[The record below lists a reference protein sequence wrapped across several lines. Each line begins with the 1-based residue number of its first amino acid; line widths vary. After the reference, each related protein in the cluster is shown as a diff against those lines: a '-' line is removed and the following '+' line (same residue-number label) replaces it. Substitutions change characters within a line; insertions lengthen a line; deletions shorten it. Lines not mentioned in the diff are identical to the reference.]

1 MEFIPEWAPNLHP
14 MIVHFPIALFMLAIL
29 MDVAG
34 YVLPKDWWD
43 EKKNLILYGLS
54 GIAAVGTYFSGK
66 EAADSVFIEAGTQN
80 LLTAHADW
88 AEYTVWFMGLYAFL
102 RIGVYFWNKS
112 ELKIIRGGL
121 TLLSFVGAF
130 LLFQTG
136 DRGGQM
142 VYQHGVGVQA
152 VNLDNPVQHNHE
164 TDHDESVEDA
174 DVHDE
179 SEEHSH
185 DEGME
190 EHSET
195 SEASHDDSS
204 MGSSTAFKITENG
217 NWEWNIDKNAIS
229 DMKKNFHWLA
239 GNLEEVNAEAVKTTK
254 GSYALIL
261 SGSNLNGF
269 FVGHESYKM
278 VQVDYYIDIS
288 TLNGI
293 VMLTNNVQDELNFDF
308 VSISSNGAVKQGR
321 MLKGKEE
328 IFEEGTTDVS
338 KPMFVRVVGNGTHF
352 RGYVDKKMIVHGH
365 SDAPK
370 AGGVGLKI
378 NGSGTVV
385 LEKMSMTKL

>member
-14 MIVHFPIALFMLAIL
+14 MIVHFPIALFILAIL

-66 EAADSVFIEAGTQN
+66 EAADSVFIEAETQN

-88 AEYTVWFMGLYAFL
+88 GEYTVWFMGLYALL

-112 ELKIIRGGL
+112 ELKIIRVGL

-130 LLFQTG
+130 LLFQTS

-152 VNLDNPVQHNHE
+152 VDLDNPTQHDHE
-164 TDHDESVEDA
+164 KDHNESGE
-174 DVHDE
+174 
-179 SEEHSH
+179 
-185 DEGME
+185 DEGEHAEPE
-190 EHSET
+190 E
-195 SEASHDDSS
+195 SHDDSS
-204 MGSSTAFKITENG
+204 MGSSTAFKTTENG
-217 NWEWNIDKNAIS
+217 NWEWNMDKNALS
-229 DMKKNFHWLA
+229 DLKKNFHWLT

-261 SGSNLNGF
+261 NGSNLNGF
-269 FVGHESYKM
+269 FVGHESYKL

-308 VSISSNGAVKQGR
+308 VSISSDGEVKQGR
-321 MLKGKEE
+321 MLKGKER
-328 IFEEGTTDVS
+328 IFEDGTIDVS

-378 NGSGTVV
+378 KGSGTVV
-385 LEKMSMTKL
+385 LEKMSLTQL